1 MFAKLITT
9 TLVLGTTAF
18 AAGCHGDG
26 PSKAQVDGGIDNAFQ
41 APGKIA
47 GAAGEAG
54 GNLAATAVETPGNAV
69 EDGSEKFNDDN

>member
-1 MFAKLITT
+1 MIIKSGLAVVA
-9 TLVLGTTAF
+9 TLAF
-18 AAGCHGDG
+18 AISAGCNGDG
-26 PSKAQVDGGIDNAFQ
+26 PSRSEVNSGIDGAFQ

-69 EDGSEKFNDDN
+69 QDGEDKFND